1 VDSMLE
7 IGPRARVLQEQQ
19 RARTLVFTTAGHD
32 RKKRALLADAGIEVR
47 VAGKRRVDLA
57 AVLEELGRRE
67 ISSLLVEGGAG
78 VLTSFIRERLADRLI
93 VISAPKIFGKG
104 LDAIGEL
111 AVKTV
116 DQAVPL
122 DIRRVSRRSGDIIV
136 DARFI
141 TG

>member
-1 VDSMLE
+1 M
-7 IGPRARVLQEQQ
+7 
-19 RARTLVFTTAGHD
+19 
-32 RKKRALLADAGIEVR
+32 
-47 VAGKRRVDLA
+47 
-57 AVLEELGRRE
+57 
-67 ISSLLVEGGAG
+67 EGGAG